1 MKVCFAQDEGEARR
15 IAHRLWPNEQ
25 LPGELAQV
33 LPSPAHFEQACEL
46 ISEEMIGEA
55 VPCGPDLDRHLEAFE
70 EYAEAGVD
78 ELFVQNIGPYQD
90 EFFEAYGEI
99 ASRFNSGRFSKGE
112 SVPAFPQT
120 GYPRSAPG

>member
-1 MKVCFAQDEGEARR
+1 MQAGTKVCFAQDEGEARQ

-33 LPSPAHFEQACEL
+33 LPAPAHFEQACEL
-46 ISEEMIGEA
+46 ITEEMIGES
-55 VPCGPDLDRHLEAFE
+55 VPCGPDLDRHVEAFE

-99 ASRFNSGRFSKGE
+99 VSRFNSGRFSKDE
-112 SVPAFPQT
+112 STRAQ
-120 GYPRSAPG
+120 RQSSSA